1 MVVGAERRAEAPHP
15 GPLIA
20 RDFLE
25 PLGLGATGF
34 AEELGMDPSV
44 LAAMLEGHA
53 SIDVP
58 TAIRIARALQL
69 PAERIMQMQLRY
81 DFAAARRISG
91 PEPVGPLRPP
101 AFVAFP
107 ADALRGRLGRS
118 ADAAGGDSLFF
129 REELGGRI
137 ADDDFAG
144 LHALW
149 HGDRLRV
156 ADPAGTVL
164 WMGPI
169 LHDFDG
175 RTLLPYVRVATWQGW
190 FASGYPAELAMSPAH
205 AAYLAAARGA

>member
-1 MVVGAERRAEAPHP
+1 MVGAERRAEAPHP

-25 PLGLGATGF
+25 PLGLEAAAF
-34 AEELGMDPSV
+34 AEQLRLDPAVLG
-44 LAAMLEGHA
+44 AMLDGRA

-81 DFAAARRISG
+81 DFAAARRG
-91 PEPVGPLRPP
+91 PALEPAGPLRPP
-101 AFVAFP
+101 PAASFP
-107 ADALRGRLGRS
+107 AGALVGRLGRS
-118 ADAAGGDSLFF
+118 ADAGGGDSLFF

-137 ADDDFAG
+137 SGDDFAG

-156 ADPAGTVL
+156 SDPSGTVL
-164 WMGPI
+164 WIGPV

-190 FASGYPAELAMSPAH
+190 FASGYPAELAMSADH
-205 AAYLAAARGA
+205 ARYLVRARRA